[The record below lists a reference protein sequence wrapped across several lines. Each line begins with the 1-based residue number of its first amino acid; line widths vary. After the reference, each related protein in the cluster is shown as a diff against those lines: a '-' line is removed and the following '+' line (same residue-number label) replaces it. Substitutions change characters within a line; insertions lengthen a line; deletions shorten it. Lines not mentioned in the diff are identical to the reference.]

1 MSEDDSRQRLF
12 VYGSLA
18 PGRPNHH
25 VMADIPGSWQPAT
38 LRGHLVDEGWGAE
51 LGCPGILPSP
61 DGEEV
66 SGFVLASA
74 SLGDHWTRLDAFEG
88 VEYERVI
95 ATVRIDSARDVD
107 AFVYALKRND

>member
-1 MSEDDSRQRLF
+1 MSNDDSQQRLF

-25 VMADIPGSWQPAT
+25 VMADIPGSWHPAM

-61 DGEEV
+61 DGGEV
-66 SGFVLASA
+66 EGFVLASTA
-74 SLGDHWTRLDAFEG
+74 LEDHWERLDAFEG
-88 VEYERVI
+88 GEYERVI
-95 ATVRIDSARDVD
+95 ATVRVDRVRDVD
-107 AFVYALKRND
+107 AFVYALKRNE